1 MADTFNYRIDHHG
14 SLIRPASLTAAR
26 EKAAVGEIDAETL
39 HRAEAEAVE
48 EAVDLQRK
56 LRSTVVTD
64 GDFPRED
71 FRSAVLDGASGFRRT
86 DHRDTDG
93 LPRWVAEALPKA
105 DGPLLADWVARLTEL
120 TVIAPKASLPSPAYL
135 AATTFDPGLAS
146 AGGPATARE
155 LGEAL
160 AEIIRAEIEL
170 LVSRGVRLIQLNN
183 PLLLGQ
189 LAEDP
194 APGGALSFEDALAVD
209 ALAVQL
215 DRREEGVR
223 VAVCPGWAAP
233 PAVDRAKAERL
244 YGQVQADRWVLP
256 YDQGTDAELDLLKAL
271 PEDRDVCLG
280 VVDATAPELEDIDTV
295 LARIDAGAEIKD
307 IEDMA
312 VAPSRGFADSA
323 GRPLLSTEQQ
333 RRKLILVETLARYCW
348 GNEF

>member
-14 SLIRPASLTAAR
+14 SLIRPAHLTAAR
-26 EKAAVGEIDAETL
+26 EKAAAGETDAETL
-39 HRAEAEAVE
+39 HRAEIQAVE
-48 EAVDLQRK
+48 EAVDYQRK

-71 FRSAVLDGASGFRRT
+71 FRSAVFDAVSGFRRT
-86 DHRDTDG
+86 GEDSDG
-93 LPRWVAEALPKA
+93 LPRWVAQALPKA
-105 DGPLLADWVARLTEL
+105 NGPLLADWATRLTEL

-135 AATTFDPGLAS
+135 AATTFDPERAS

-155 LGEAL
+155 LGEVL

-170 LVSRGVRLIQLNN
+170 LVSRGVKLIQLNN

-189 LAEDP
+189 VAAEP

-209 ALAVQL
+209 ALAVPP
-215 DRREEGVR
+215 DGRGEGVR
-223 VAVCPGWAAP
+223 IGVSPGWVAP
-233 PAVDRAKAERL
+233 AAVDRARAERL
-244 YGQVQADRWVLP
+244 YGQIPVDRWVLP

-280 VVDATAPELEDIDTV
+280 VVDATAPALEDLDTV
-295 LARIDAGAEIKD
+295 MARIDAGAEIKD

-323 GRPLLSTEQQ
+323 GRPLLSADEQH
-333 RRKLILVETLARYCW
+333 RKLVLVETVARYCW